1 MDQRNLFSRPPRPE
15 AAIDETCPLAE
26 RVRPRD
32 LDELIGQEE
41 IAGPNTT
48 LAAAI
53 EKDAVGS
60 LILWGPPGSGKTT
73 LARIIAHRSESHFVP
88 FSAVVSGIKEI
99 KAVMQEAEHQR
110 NVYGRRTLLFVDEIH
125 RFNKAQQ
132 DAFLPHVE
140 SGNVILIGA
149 TTENPSFEV
158 NAALL
163 SRCRV
168 VILRQLTPV
177 ELVTLMQRTLGDD
190 ERGLGGRLRV
200 DDEALEWLA
209 RQANGD
215 ARFVLNVLEAITSL
229 SAPGGVIGIAEL
241 ETALQRK
248 ALLYD
253 KSGEE
258 HFNIISALH
267 KSIRNS
273 DVDASLYWLAR
284 MLEAGED
291 PLYIARRLVRFASE
305 DVGLAEPGALAH
317 TVAAKEAYHFIG
329 LPEGK
334 LALAQAVVYLA
345 AGPKS
350 NAIYRAYAA
359 AAKDALED
367 ATEPVPLHLRNAV
380 TDHMKAWGY
389 GKDYEY
395 AHDNDEKVAG
405 MDCLPERLRTR
416 RYYTPTDE
424 GFEKRMRERLAH
436 IDRTKKS
443 LGESLRNKDR

>member
-1 MDQRNLFSRPPRPE
+1 MDQRSLFSRPVGQE
-15 AAIDETCPLAE
+15 ATIDEASPLAD

-41 IAGPNTT
+41 IVGPNTA

-73 LARIIAHRSESHFVP
+73 LARIIAHRTESHFVP

-99 KAVMQEAEHQR
+99 KAVMHEAEQQR

-168 VILRQLTPV
+168 VILRQLTPE
-177 ELVTLMQRTLGDD
+177 ELVTLMQRALGDD

-215 ARFVLNVLEAITSL
+215 ARFVLNVLEAVTSL
-229 SAPGGVIGIAEL
+229 SAPSGSIGIARDRTPKKSSPLRQERRA
-241 ETALQRK
+241 ALQHHLR
-248 ALLYD
+248 A
-253 KSGEE
+253 SQ
-258 HFNIISALH
+258 
-267 KSIRNS
+267 
-273 DVDASLYWLAR
+273 VDPKLGRRREPLLAR
-284 MLEAGED
+284 SH
-291 PLYIARRLVRFASE
+291 ARSR
-305 DVGLAEPGALAH
+305 
-317 TVAAKEAYHFIG
+317 
-329 LPEGK
+329 
-334 LALAQAVVYLA
+334 
-345 AGPKS
+345 
-350 NAIYRAYAA
+350 
-359 AAKDALED
+359 
-367 ATEPVPLHLRNAV
+367 
-380 TDHMKAWGY
+380 
-389 GKDYEY
+389 
-395 AHDNDEKVAG
+395 
-405 MDCLPERLRTR
+405 
-416 RYYTPTDE
+416 
-424 GFEKRMRERLAH
+424 
-436 IDRTKKS
+436 
-443 LGESLRNKDR
+443 